1 MRSLPI
7 FLTLLFALAAPAL
20 AQRGQGAAPS
30 APPQGAAPTPS
41 AGAQGKA
48 PAQRGK
54 APGKAPAKR
63 GGGEKAPAEPN
74 PASAPAS
81 VPPAPSP
88 SASPK
93 IAPPPAEVAPQP
105 ERAKPVPPAAP
116 PSVTPPPQRARPDE
130 SEVLTVSA
138 LRERFRSADTDG
150 DGVLALREI
159 ASTGLGRREHTLGDV
174 DGDHGLSE
182 AEFLGAYAAY
192 GEKQGLKLA
201 PELAAM
207 ARTTASS
214 PQVLQPSSTPVAPP
228 SRSTAAQRELEN
240 KIEEALRKNLGDKY
254 VPRVVETPAEP
265 VAAPASSAPA
275 ETSPEVAPENSVAQ
289 PPSPE
294 ERAAQ
299 LRASLELRLT
309 ESQASPD
316 EARAARARLE
326 QRILELAAGEATKPP
341 PGSRRDPTRSPDERD
356 RELRESLEAKLKAD
370 FATPEQAANARAR
383 LEERIAQMRAKDAE
397 RAAAE
402 ESEESGELLDSASAA
417 RSFEERA
424 REQRDALERE
434 LATSGAT
441 PEAAAKARAELE
453 QRLAALAKRAGPKPP
468 PGSRRDP
475 TRSPEERDRE
485 LRASLEAKLA
495 ADGATPEQATNAR
508 ARLEERIAQMRA
520 KDVERAQDGTAPRAA
535 GSGTTARVE
544 PKSPAPAPQLEPAP
558 QIPPATA
565 TEGTPT
571 EPAEAAPTLTP
582 EQSLE
587 ARARNLRDAL
597 ERQLAD
603 SGASPEEA
611 AVARERLERR
621 IADMQRAA
629 QGERKA
635 AGGAGQGGKKKR
647 DGGG

>member
-88 SASPK
+88 AASPK
-93 IAPPPAEVAPQP
+93 I
-105 ERAKPVPPAAP
+105 AAP

-341 PGSRRDPTRSPDERD
+341 PGSRRDPTRSLDERD

-370 FATPEQAANARAR
+370 FATPEQAVNARAR

-397 RAAAE
+397 RAATE
-402 ESEESGELLDSASAA
+402 EAGESLDSASTP

-611 AVARERLERR
+611 AIARERLERR

>member
-1 MRSLPI
+1 MRPLTA
-7 FLTLLFALAAPAL
+7 FLTLLLALGAPVL

-30 APPQGAAPTPS
+30 APPQGAAPTPP
-41 AGAQGKA
+41 AGGQGKA
-48 PAQRGK
+48 PGPRGK
-54 APGKAPAKR
+54 AQGKAPAKR
-63 GGGEKAPAEPN
+63 GDAEKAPAEQGAGAA
-74 PASAPAS
+74 PASART
-81 VPPAPSP
+81 
-88 SASPK
+88 
-93 IAPPPAEVAPQP
+93 APPPAGTPTPVPPPAAVAPQP
-105 ERAKPVPPAAP
+105 ERPKPAAA
-116 PSVTPPPQRARPDE
+116 PSATPPPQPQRAKSDE
-130 SEVLTVSA
+130 SEVLTVLA
-138 LRERFRSADTDG
+138 LRERFRTADTDG
-150 DGVLALREI
+150 DGVIALREV
-159 ASTGLGRREHTLGDV
+159 AATGLGRREHTLGDV

-182 AEFLGAYAAY
+182 SEFLGAYAAF
-192 GEKQGLKLA
+192 GAKQGLKLE

-207 ARTTASS
+207 ARPAAPS
-214 PQVLQPSSTPVAPP
+214 PQVLKPDSAPVAPP
-228 SRSTAAQRELEN
+228 SRSTAAQVELES

-254 VPRVVETPAEP
+254 VPRVVEKPAEP
-265 VAAPASSAPA
+265 VVAPAPSKTPAPSTPVEGEGSAEPA
-275 ETSPEVAPENSVAQ
+275 TPL
-289 PPSPE
+289 SPE

-299 LRASLELRLT
+299 LRASLERRLA

-316 EARAARARLE
+316 EALAARARLE
-326 QRILELAAGEATKPP
+326 QRIAELVAGEASKPP

-402 ESEESGELLDSASAA
+402 EAGEADDSASAA

-434 LATSGAT
+434 LAASGAT

-475 TRSPEERDRE
+475 TRSPDERDRE

-495 ADGATPEQATNAR
+495 ADGATPEQAANAR

-520 KDVERAQDGTAPRAA
+520 KDAERPDTANAPRAA

-544 PKSPAPAPQLEPAP
+544 PTEPAPAPAS
-558 QIPPATA
+558 
-565 TEGTPT
+565 EGTPT
-571 EPAEAAPTLTP
+571 DAPQAAPTLTP

-587 ARARNLRDAL
+587 ARARNLREAL

-611 AVARERLERR
+611 AIARERLERR

-635 AGGAGQGGKKKR
+635 SGGAGQGGKKKR